1 MEREEWQCTKERK
14 DGQEGQEKDGQE
26 GQENL
31 LLLLSPWKC
40 QHAIVLG
47 ICKIPEERA
56 GIWTLYVGIEAAKE
70 NKSP

>member
-1 MEREEWQCTKERK
+1 METGEVEREEWQCTKER
-14 DGQEGQEKDGQE
+14 KDGQE